1 MNINSLLRKYSD
13 SSTDFGG
20 HAEIRFIADQPKS
33 FQNIQ
38 SVYESITDLRVFIA
52 RSLQETAVVD
62 KKRNIERV
70 MIFHLK
76 SSMTMD
82 EGWTIESKVRDL
94 FYAVGDRLIA
104 IDRQV
109 YNQILDMPA

>member
-1 MNINSLLRKYSD
+1 M
-13 SSTDFGG
+13 T
-20 HAEIRFIADQPKS
+20 RFAAYQWKS

-38 SVYESITDLRVFIA
+38 SVYDSITDLQVFIA
-52 RSLQETAVVD
+52 RNLKKTAIVD
-62 KKRNIERV
+62 KKRNIERD

-76 SSMTMD
+76 SSMAMD
-82 EGWTIESKVRDL
+82 EGWVVESKVHDL
-94 FYAVGDRLIA
+94 FHAVGDRLIA